1 MIDFVVNFLKKY
13 CCAIVMIVKI
23 FQIGGSFYHSDYFKG
38 HGGKLVLFNLIF
50 MKSKLKNRLTIH
62 FDLVVKKNWS

>member
-1 MIDFVVNFLKKY
+1 
-13 CCAIVMIVKI
+13 MIVKI